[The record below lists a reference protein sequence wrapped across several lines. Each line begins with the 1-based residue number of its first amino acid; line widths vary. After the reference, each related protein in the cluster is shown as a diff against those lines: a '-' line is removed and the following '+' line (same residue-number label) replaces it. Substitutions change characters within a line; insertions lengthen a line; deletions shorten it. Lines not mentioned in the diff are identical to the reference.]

1 MKVTEDVLHTLTRS
15 QRAIRRRNGLAA
27 MFHPRSVAL
36 IGATDRPASLGE
48 TVMKNLL
55 EGAKYRNV
63 YPVNP
68 KRKMVRNLACF
79 PDIASVPGVVDLA
92 VICTPADTVPAI
104 VSDCANSGVRSV
116 VVISAGYRERGK
128 EGAALEAEIATELD
142 RSSIALVGPNC
153 LGIMNPLNG
162 LNATFAE
169 RIALPGNV
177 AFISQSGALCTAI
190 LDWSI
195 QEQVGFSAFVSSGSM
210 LDVGWPDLIRYFGND
225 PNTKSILLYI
235 ESVGDGHEF
244 MAAAQEV
251 SPKKPIIAIK
261 AGRTEAASKAASSHT
276 GALTGNDDVLD
287 AAFRQCGVLRVN
299 RIADLFYMAELLS
312 KQPLP
317 RGPKLT
323 IVTNAGGPGV
333 LATDTLIE
341 TGGELTPLG
350 QDSLNRL
357 NEVLPAH
364 WSHANPVDILGDAD
378 PARYA
383 KALDIAI
390 NDPGSDGLL
399 AILAP
404 QGMTDPTHCA
414 DALVPY
420 AHKLDKP
427 LLTCWMGGPVVQR
440 AKDVLNSAAIPTF
453 EFPDTAARAFTY
465 MWEYTKR
472 QRALSHTVS
481 AMPQPSPNAAA
492 PQIIRAVHEQGRTLL
507 TELESKALLQACDIP
522 TLPILLA
529 NTADQAVQHAQAL
542 GFPAVLKLHS
552 LTITHK
558 SDIGGVKLNLTTADA
573 VRAAFAEI
581 EAAANQIGAQH
592 FAGVTVQPMAKLKH
606 ATELILGSSTDS
618 QFGPVVLFGAGG
630 VMTEIF
636 RDRALAL
643 PPLNRGL
650 AMDVIDRTK
659 IAKALKGYRGAK
671 PVDIEKL
678 CDVLS
683 RFSEMVLT
691 LPEIS
696 EVDINPL
703 LVSGEQIVALDAR
716 VVLDRAL

>member
-1 MKVTEDVLHTLTRS
+1 MTEDVVQTLTRA
-15 QRAIRRRNGLAA
+15 QRAARRRNGLEA
-27 MFHPRSVAL
+27 MFHPNSVAL
-36 IGATDRPASLGE
+36 IGATDRPASLGD

-55 EGAKYRNV
+55 AGAKYRKV
-63 YPVNP
+63 YPINP
-68 KRKMVRNLACF
+68 KRKMVRSVACF
-79 PDIASVPGVVDLA
+79 PDISSVPDTVDLA
-92 VICTPADTVPAI
+92 VVCTPADTVPAI
-104 VSDCANSGVRSV
+104 VSDCAKSGVRSV

-128 EGAALEAEIATELD
+128 EGAALEAEIASELD

-190 LDWSI
+190 LDWSV

-210 LDVGWPDLIRYFGND
+210 LDVGWADLIRYFGDD

-235 ESVGDGHEF
+235 ESIGDGHEF

-341 TGGELTPLG
+341 TGGELTPLAA
-350 QDSLNRL
+350 DSLTRL
-357 NEVLPAH
+357 NDVLPSH

-390 NDPGSDGLL
+390 NDPDSDGLL

-404 QGMTDPTHCA
+404 QGMTDPSHCA

-440 AKDVLNSAAIPTF
+440 AKDVLNSAGIPTF

-472 QRALSHTVS
+472 QRALANTVS
-481 AMPQPSPNAAA
+481 ATPELSPNPEAEA
-492 PQIIRAVHEQGRTLL
+492 IIREVRQQGRALL
-507 TELESKALLQACDIP
+507 TELESKALLSTCGVPA
-522 TLPILLA
+522 LPISLA
-529 NTADQAVQHAQAL
+529 HSAEEAISHAERI
-542 GFPAVLKLHS
+542 GYPVVLKLHS

-558 SDIGGVKLNLTTADA
+558 SDIGGVKLNLDTADA

-581 EAAANQIGAQH
+581 KNAVNRLGSEH

-630 VMTEIF
+630 VMTEVF

-650 AMDVIDRTK
+650 ALDVIDRTK
-659 IAKALKGYRGAK
+659 IAKALKGYRGAR
-671 PVDIEKL
+671 PVDIDQL
-678 CDVLS
+678 CDILS

-691 LPEIS
+691 FKEIS

-703 LVSGEQIVALDAR
+703 LVSSEQIVALDAR
-716 VVLDRAL
+716 VVLRVE